1 MRKITD
7 MNAKDQSKLA
17 KAGYTIIRR
26 QNEPEPHFKIKDSA
40 GPDNWRKFKMEQFK
54 SKAERDRYV
63 NRLLTENNIIED

>member
-1 MRKITD
+1 

-17 KAGYTIIRR
+17 RSGYTIIRR

-40 GPDNWRKFKMEQFK
+40 GPDSWRKFKEATFK

-63 NRLLTENNIIED
+63 RRLLTENNIIED

>member
-1 MRKITD
+1 
-7 MNAKDQSKLA
+7 MNATDQLKLA

-40 GPDNWRKFKMEQFK
+40 GPESWRKFKAVKFK

-63 NRLLTENNIIED
+63 KRLLTDDKIIED

>member
-1 MRKITD
+1 
-7 MNAKDQSKLA
+7 MNAKDQFKLA

-40 GPDNWRKFKMEQFK
+40 GPDNWRKFRGAQFK

-63 NRLLTENNIIED
+63 NRLLTDKTIIED